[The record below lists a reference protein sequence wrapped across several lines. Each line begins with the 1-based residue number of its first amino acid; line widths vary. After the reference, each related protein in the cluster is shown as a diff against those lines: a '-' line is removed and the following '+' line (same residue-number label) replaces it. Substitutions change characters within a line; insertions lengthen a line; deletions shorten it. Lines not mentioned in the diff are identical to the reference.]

1 MPALNTTV
9 FYQPFIGFT
18 YTESKW
24 ILLKFFLFWI
34 ITRTSECL
42 MPISTVPSPT
52 ERTENGSTST
62 DLLNHSQA
70 NDCCRTGEWTAAQLS
85 PWCGDCLCVL
95 CMVDSVWWPPRK
107 APFTLCN
114 TFVSIQLGTLIS
126 KVKYF
131 TCICLAAIFER
142 LSGLTYE
149 GRWVKSA

>member
-1 MPALNTTV
+1 MPALKTTV

-52 ERTENGSTST
+52 EWTENGSTST
-62 DLLNHSQA
+62 DLLNHSRA

-95 CMVDSVWWPPRK
+95 CMVTPTQSPIHSLPYICEYPTGHINIKGKIFHMYFSCSNFRAFIGVDIRRAVGQ
-107 APFTLCN
+107 
-114 TFVSIQLGTLIS
+114 VS
-126 KVKYF
+126 
-131 TCICLAAIFER
+131 
-142 LSGLTYE
+142 LT
-149 GRWVKSA
+149 